1 MVRAQREAMAP
12 SLRYFVFVA
21 ATALLVTAGF
31 GDRSLRAQTAPR
43 PSVALTQLPRFS
55 IATLVGDFNEDGH
68 PDLIGGA
75 SPTPYPP
82 PDLVIANG
90 RGDGTFAA
98 ARSLDYPGT
107 PLAIGDFNGDG
118 HLDVLADGLAVL
130 PGRGDGTFQPGRFI
144 TSQPFAG
151 VDVISRRAAAADFN
165 GDGKLDFA
173 IVVAEGIYLFTGRGD
188 FLFDFPVLVPGSDGA
203 RAIVATDFNHDGLP
217 DLAAST
223 TNQRVDLF
231 LNHGGLVFTVTSA
244 PIIDELWD
252 IAAGDLN
259 KDGNADLVVA
269 STSSLNEF
277 TPGKFYLLL
286 GNGDGTFKPAVAHPT
301 GATGSV
307 TVAVGDFNHD
317 GSLDVA
323 TGNRSFR
330 LADTPCSGFA
340 YWDSVT
346 ITPGLGTGSFGDPST
361 FRLGTSNDEELYR
374 NTHNALV
381 AADLNGDGWSD
392 LVTSPGAVLLG
403 RAPTTNRAPVVSAGP
418 DQVLVGGDPD
428 AHFDAI
434 ATDADNDWLEFVWRD
449 SAGNVVGRWPH
460 FCGQGAGT
468 FTVTVSDGHGGV
480 ATDTMTV
487 FPRGENDPFVGIVA
501 PALDETVSIQMPYS
515 IRWAVGNAGAVASY
529 RVLFS
534 TNDGQTFTTVPGC
547 ASLPATASSCVWS
560 APGPVS
566 TTARVQV
573 EAYDAASHRLT
584 FTASDRFQIVAGP
597 PTTLPRGWLSR
608 DVGRVGE
615 PGSATFDG
623 TTFTVRGSGR
633 DIWDAADEFH
643 WAFLV
648 TSGDF
653 DVIARVASVQNI
665 NQWTKAGLMI
675 REEAAPGAR
684 HASVFVTPTT
694 AKGIVFQRR
703 VTTDDI
709 SSSTAGP
716 SITAPVWLRLSRAGN
731 NVTAYWRSG
740 ASGAWTLIGTQVFD
754 NLADSVQ
761 VGLVVSSH
769 VHGTLAR
776 ATFDQV
782 AITTGGGSSSGW
794 TSEDVGSVG
803 AAGQSTVLDDGTAT
817 VTGSGADIWGTAD
830 EFHWA
835 YQSVSGNFSIEAL
848 VDSVDN
854 VNRWVKAGLMIR
866 ATHDPGSQHASL
878 FATPTTEKGIA
889 FQGRETTGGTSRQ
902 QSSVPV
908 APSTWLRLT
917 RQGTTIEAYFR
928 KQLTDPWQNFGRF
941 VLTGLPDTVL
951 VGLAVSSHVDGTLAT
966 ARFSHIEIAPML
978 DWTTV
983 RVGPGAGDAFVNGTF
998 FTPSNQG
1005 RDIWGTADAFTY
1017 IYAPWSGDGTIT
1029 ARLNDLRAAD
1039 PWTKGGVMFRESL
1052 APGST
1057 HAFAFS
1063 SISFQF
1069 SDSKGLN
1076 EQYRAAT
1083 NGASASGGTA
1093 PGQPPIFDQS
1103 KPVWLRLTR
1112 AGQVFTSSFSYD
1124 GVTFSPLGTATVPM
1138 ARDIL
1143 VGLALTSHNVDA
1155 SAQALFDD
1163 VKVR

>member
-1 MVRAQREAMAP
+1 MAG
-12 SLRYFVFVA
+12 L
-21 ATALLVTAGF
+21 
-31 GDRSLRAQTAPR
+31 GDRHARAQT
-43 PSVALTQLPRFS
+43 PSRAAVTLTQFPRFDL
-55 IATLVGDFNEDGH
+55 ATLTGDFNEDGH
-68 PDLIGGA
+68 LDLIGGA
-75 SPTPYPP
+75 TPSPYPTP
-82 PDLVIANG
+82 DLIIATG

-98 ARSLDYPGT
+98 ARSLDYAGT

-118 HLDVLADGLAVL
+118 HLDVLVDGLAVL
-130 PGRGDGTFQPGRFI
+130 PGRGDGTFLAGRFI
-144 TSQPFAG
+144 NSNPFAG
-151 VDVISRRAAAADFN
+151 VDVISRRAVAGDFN
-165 GDGKLDFA
+165 RDGKLDFA
-173 IVVAEGIYLFTGRGD
+173 IPVGSQGIYIYAGRGD
-188 FLFDFPVLVPGSDGA
+188 FSFDFPVLLPTSDDGA
-203 RAIVATDFNHDGLP
+203 LALVTADFNHDGLP
-217 DLAAST
+217 DFAVSTAS
-223 TNQRVDLF
+223 QRVDLF
-231 LNHGGLVFTVTSA
+231 LNQGSLVFTVTSA
-244 PIIDELWD
+244 PIIDTLWD
-252 IAAGDLN
+252 ITAGDLN
-259 KDGNADLVVA
+259 KDGRPDLIVA
-269 STSSLNEF
+269 SASGLSEFNE
-277 TPGKFYLLL
+277 GRYYVLL
-286 GNGDGTFKPAVAHPT
+286 GNGDGTFQAAVPHLT
-301 GATGSV
+301 GADGSV

-330 LADTPCSGFA
+330 IADTPCSGFS

-346 ITPGLGTGSFGDPST
+346 IAPGLGTGEFAEPST

-381 AADLNGDGWSD
+381 AADLNNDGWTD

-403 RAPTTNRAPVVSAGP
+403 HAPTTNHVPVVSAGP

-460 FCGQGAGT
+460 FCGAGAGT
-468 FTVTVSDGHGGV
+468 FTVTASDAHGGV

-487 FPRGENDPFVGIVA
+487 FPRGENDPFVGIAAPVMGEPVSVQVA
-501 PALDETVSIQMPYS
+501 YT
-515 IRWAVGNAGAVASY
+515 IRWGSSNTGAVASY
-529 RVLFS
+529 RVLAS
-534 TNDGQTFTTVPGC
+534 ANDGQSFTPISGC
-547 ASLPATASSCVWS
+547 SSLPATASSCVWQT
-560 APGPVS
+560 PGPLT

-573 EAYDAASHRLT
+573 EAYDAASNRLT
-584 FTASDRFQIVAGP
+584 FAASDRFQIVSGP
-597 PTTLPRGWLSR
+597 PTALPTGWFSR

-623 TTFTVRGSGR
+623 TTFTVNGSGR

-653 DVIARVASVQNI
+653 DVVGRVASVQNI
-665 NQWTKAGLMI
+665 NQWTKAGLML
-675 REEAAPGAR
+675 REEGSPGGR

-694 AKGIVFQRR
+694 VKGVVFQRR
-703 VTTDDI
+703 VTTDGI

-716 SITAPVWLRLSRAGN
+716 SVTAPVWLRLSRAGN
-731 NVTAYWRSG
+731 NVSAYWRSG
-740 ASGAWTLIGTQVFD
+740 ASGAWTLIGTQAFTD
-754 NLADSVQ
+754 LANSLQ
-761 VGLVVSSH
+761 VGLAVSSH
-769 VHGTLAR
+769 VHATLAR
-776 ATFDQV
+776 ARFDQV
-782 AITTGGGSSSGW
+782 AVTPAGGSSSGW

-848 VDSVDN
+848 VDSVQN

-889 FQGRETTGGTSRQ
+889 FQARETTGGTSRQ
-902 QSSVPV
+902 QSSVAV
-908 APSTWLRLT
+908 APPAWLRLT
-917 RQGTTIEAYFR
+917 REGTTIEAYFR
-928 KQLTDPWQNFGRF
+928 KRLTDPWQNLGRF
-941 VLTGLPDTVL
+941 TLAGLPTTVL

-966 ARFSHIEIAPML
+966 AHFSDIEIAPML
-978 DWTTV
+978 AWTTV
-983 RVGPGAGDAFVNGTF
+983 RIGPGAGDAFVNGTF
-998 FTPSNQG
+998 FTPTNQG

-1039 PWTKGGVMFRESL
+1039 PWTKGGVMFRESV
-1052 APGST
+1052 AAGST

-1063 SISFQF
+1063 SISSQF

-1083 NGASASGGTA
+1083 DGVSASGGTA
-1093 PGQPPIFDQS
+1093 PGEPPIFDQS

-1112 AGQVFTSSFSYD
+1112 TGQMFTSSFSYD
-1124 GVTFSPLGTATVPM
+1124 GVTFSPLGTATVSM